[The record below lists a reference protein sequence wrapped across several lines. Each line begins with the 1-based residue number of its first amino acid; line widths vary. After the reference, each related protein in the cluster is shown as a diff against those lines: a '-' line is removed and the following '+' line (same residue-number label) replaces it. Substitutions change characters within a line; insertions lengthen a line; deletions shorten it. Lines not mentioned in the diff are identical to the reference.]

1 VKKIVLF
8 AFGECRFSTGTI
20 PTDKLFTG
28 QRLDSTGLYYYG
40 ARYYDPEIGRFI
52 SADIIVSNPANP
64 QSLNR
69 YSYCL
74 NNPLKY
80 VDPTG
85 HEVIIG
91 GTNVTSFYNYINDPM
106 YMGMGPSQNI
116 LDLVADSLF
125 QAYDAFRAYS
135 LENAQNYLMAKSME
149 RSDRAVNIS
158 FGSTGSSFSAV
169 SREGNNI
176 NMTIDKYCQKSDSTW
191 LGLNVIQ
198 GAATDIVNIYPDF
211 INSSTTKDLLGMI
224 PLERLVGKVGDW
236 ASKGLNTSDI
246 LDTYYVDYKH
256 GDFNGWEC
264 AFRMGL
270 SVLGYG
276 PPQGSV
282 PAGLIMLMLDLRV
295 AQNTFNTGVKSRGVF
310 EIKGGN

>member
-135 LENAQNYLMAKSME
+135 PENAQNYLMAKSME

-169 SREGNNI
+169 SRGGNNI
-176 NMTIDKYCQKSDSTW
+176 KMTIDKYCQKSDSAW
-191 LGLNVIQ
+191 LGKNVIQ
-198 GAATDIVNIYPDF
+198 GAATDIVNIYPGF
-211 INSSTTKDLLGMI
+211 ISSNTVEDVLGMI
-224 PLERLVGKVGDW
+224 PLEKVIGKVGNW
-236 ASKGLNTSDI
+236 LATGKNASDI
-246 LDTYYVDYKH
+246 LDLYFVDYKQ
-256 GDFNGWEC
+256 GKISGWE
-264 AFRMGL
+264 AVGRTGL
-270 SVLGYG
+270 TAGSYLPYT
-276 PPQGSV
+276 SV
-282 PAGLIMLMLDLRV
+282 PSGLFQLVWDLKV
-295 AQNTFNTGVKSRGVF
+295 AHDDFMKGVNARGGYSLIG
-310 EIKGGN
+310 E